1 MLRSVA
7 WALLYCVAALPA
19 AAFGQARTI
28 TLKAAVVALTE
39 DAALRE
45 SFERD
50 LVARAREKDYD
61 AITSFDIQRDVRGVD
76 DRDFIEALRSRGVSA
91 VLMMRPAAVGEGSSL
106 ESVRNEVS
114 PRLYADMQKFAR
126 RVSETDTDDLI
137 AVVHLGIYM
146 ITGNRPDLI
155 SAGAVWLDEPVTDR
169 AEGLERL
176 QDLIVANVDKN
187 RPELRRYLGLP
198 PLP

>member
-1 MLRSVA
+1 MLARVA
-7 WALLYCVAALPA
+7 WALLCVTCLPA
-19 AAFGQARTI
+19 MSLGQPSTI
-28 TLKAAVVALTE
+28 VLKAAVVALTD
-39 DAALRE
+39 DAELRA

-50 LVARAREKDYD
+50 LVTRARTRGYD
-61 AITSFDIQRDVRGVD
+61 AVTSYDIVSDVRDVD
-76 DRDFIEALRSRGVSA
+76 DRDFVEAMRTRGVQA

-114 PRLYADMQKFAR
+114 PRLYADMEKFAR
-126 RVSETDTDDLI
+126 RVGDTGPDDLI

-169 AEGLERL
+169 AQGIGRL
-176 QDLIVANVDKN
+176 QDLVVTNVDN
-187 RPELRRYLGLP
+187 ARPALRRYLGLP

>member
-7 WALLYCVAALPA
+7 WTLLYCAAALPA
-19 AAFGQARTI
+19 VAFGQARTI

-50 LVARAREKDYD
+50 LVARARENNYD
-61 AITSFDIQRDVRGVD
+61 AITSFDIQRDVRRVD
-76 DRDFIEALRSRGVSA
+76 DRAFIEALRSRGVSA

-126 RVSETDTDDLI
+126 RVSENGTDDLI

>member
-1 MLRSVA
+1 VFCA
-7 WALLYCVAALPA
+7 AALQTA
-19 AAFGQARTI
+19 ALGQAPPI

-50 LVARAREKDYD
+50 LVARAREGNYD
-61 AITSFDIQRDVRGVD
+61 AITSYDIQRDVRSVD
-76 DRDFIEALRSRGVSA
+76 DRHFVEALRSRGVSA
-91 VLMMRPAAVGEGSSL
+91 VLMMRPAAVGEGASL
-106 ESVRNEVS
+106 EAVRNEVS

-126 RVSETDTDDLI
+126 RVSETDTNDLI

>member
-1 MLRSVA
+1 MRQTVA
-7 WALLYCVAALPA
+7 WALVFCASALHT
-19 AAFGQARTI
+19 AAFSQAPPI

-50 LVARAREKDYD
+50 LVARAREGDYD
-61 AITSFDIQRDVRGVD
+61 AITSYDIQRDVRGVD
-76 DRDFIEALRSRGVSA
+76 DRHFIEALRSRGVSA
-91 VLMMRPAAVGEGSSL
+91 VLMMRPAAVGEGASL

-126 RVSETDTDDLI
+126 RVSEMDTNDLI

>member
-1 MLRSVA
+1 MRQIVA
-7 WALLYCVAALPA
+7 WALVLCASAPPTATL
-19 AAFGQARTI
+19 GQAPPI
-28 TLKAAVVALTE
+28 TLKAAVVALTD

-50 LVARAREKDYD
+50 LVARARNSNYD
-61 AITSFDIQRDVRGVD
+61 AITSYDIQRDVRDVD
-76 DRDFIEALRSRGVSA
+76 DRRFVEALRSRGVSA
-91 VLMMRPAAVGEGSSL
+91 VLMMRPAAVGEGASL

-114 PRLYADMQKFAR
+114 PRLYDDMQKFAR
-126 RVSETDTDDLI
+126 RVSETDTNDLI

>member
-1 MLRSVA
+1 
-7 WALLYCVAALPA
+7 
-19 AAFGQARTI
+19 
-28 TLKAAVVALTE
+28 LKAAVVALTD

-50 LVARAREKDYD
+50 LVARARQNNYD

-76 DRDFIEALRSRGVSA
+76 DRDFIDALRSRGVSA
-91 VLMMRPAAVGEGSSL
+91 VLLMRPAAVGEGSSL

-126 RVSETDTDDLI
+126 RVNSTGSDDLI

-146 ITGNRPDLI
+146 ITGNKPDLI

-169 AEGLERL
+169 VEGIERL

-187 RPELRRYLGLP
+187 RPEIRRYLGLP

>member
-1 MLRSVA
+1 MLPRFA
-7 WALLYCVAALPA
+7 WALLVCAVALPSA
-19 AAFGQARTI
+19 ASAQERTI
-28 TLKAAVVALTE
+28 TLKAAVVALTD

-50 LVARAREKDYD
+50 LVARARQNNYD

-91 VLMMRPAAVGEGSSL
+91 VLLMRPAAVGEGASL

-126 RVSETDTDDLI
+126 RVNTTGSDDLI

-146 ITGNRPDLI
+146 ITGNKPDLI

-169 AEGLERL
+169 VEGIARL

-187 RPELRRYLGLP
+187 RPEIRRYLGLP